1 MSSPAPP
8 SPNGDENRQG
18 GILVTTFVVTVLASV
33 LVAFRM
39 ATRIWIVKNVG
50 WDDYTILFAT
60 IGIVIGCGLVVVQV
74 HYGLGRHKIY
84 LSADGNDFLQFTKY
98 AYIEWIQTFQ
108 TLMFTKLSICFLLL
122 RIPVEKYLIR
132 PIQGAIVFLIV
143 SNIVLTLLWILQ
155 CNPVEGAW
163 NKELPASPQCFTDA
177 QLQRIIISQAIIS
190 IISDFALALFPIVL
204 LWKVQIPIRVKVG
217 LCTLMSLG
225 LITAACC
232 LVRTIGNWQNVN
244 SDPTWASVNN
254 WYWRSWE
261 VSLGIIAACIPPLRP
276 GYKAMTSGINSY
288 LSHRS
293 SRKSS
298 SGTLVDTEK
307 SSEPTSVFA
316 KIFHGG
322 QASHESGVEAA
333 AHAVD
338 VEANRAQVHGA
349 GDDDFAMQNLP
360 GDKKTRSLGIQ
371 KTTTIDIEDRSASG
385 SRRDLSADEGKG
397 EKTRDFI

>member
-18 GILVTTFVVTVLASV
+18 GILITTFVVTVLASIA
-33 LVAFRM
+33 VALRM

-60 IGIVIGCGLVVVQV
+60 IGIIIGTGLVVVQV
-74 HYGLGRHKIY
+74 HYGFGRHRIY
-84 LSADGNDFLQFTKY
+84 LSENDFLQFTKY

-108 TLMFTKLSICFLLL
+108 TLMFNKLSICFLLL

-132 PIQGAIVFLIV
+132 PIQGAIVFLV
-143 SNIVLTLLWILQ
+143 VTNIILTLLWILQ
-155 CNPVEGAW
+155 CDPVEGAW
-163 NKELPASPQCFTDA
+163 AKETSPPPKCFTDA
-177 QLQRIIISQAIIS
+177 QLQRIIISQALIS

-232 LVRTIGNWQNVN
+232 IVRTIGNWQNVN

-261 VSLGIIAACIPPLRP
+261 VSIGIIAACLPPLRP
-276 GYKAMTSGINSY
+276 GYKALTSGINSY

-293 SRKSS
+293 SHRSNS
-298 SGTLVDTEK
+298 PTLVGTEK
-307 SSEPTSVFA
+307 SSSKPGSALA
-316 KIFHGG
+316 KIFHGRRG
-322 QASHESGVEAA
+322 SHESGMEAA

-349 GDDDFAMQNLP
+349 GDDDFAMRNLH
-360 GDKKTRSLGIQ
+360 GDKKTTDQGIQ
-371 KTTTIDIEDRSASG
+371 KTTTIDIEDQSTSG
-385 SRRDLSADEGKG
+385 SRRGLSRDECGQRTK
-397 EKTRDFI
+397 DFV